1 MSEQSEALK
10 ARTRRFALDVLEL
23 IKLLPRDEPGP
34 TIKRQLTKAATSV
47 DMNYR
52 ASCRARSHAEF
63 TAKIGVVAEEADE
76 SASWLDMIAE
86 ARLLK
91 SDLPP
96 RLQKEGHELEAI
108 FSASAGTARR
118 NARSRRT

>member
-23 IKLLPRDEPGP
+23 IKLLPYTDPGP
-34 TIKRQLTKAATSV
+34 TIKRQLTRAATSV

-76 SASWLDMIAE
+76 SASWLDLIAE
-86 ARLLK
+86 GRVIQCELLM
-91 SDLPP
+91 
-96 RLQKEGHELEAI
+96 RLQREAHELEAI
-108 FSASAGTARR
+108 FSSSAGT
-118 NARSRRT
+118 